1 MMVMVTLTV
10 SVLLLLLLLLLML
23 VVVLVPVLV
32 LVLVLVLFGV
42 GVSSDQWCTSDHL
55 FDIYFSVSTD
65 DPVITIQMVHNFS
78 FQAVNNAFFAVDS
91 FFFLR

>member
-1 MMVMVTLTV
+1 MVTFML
-10 SVLLLLLLLLLML
+10 SVLLLLLLLLV

-32 LVLVLVLFGV
+32 LVLVLFGI

-55 FDIYFSVSTD
+55 FDIYFSISTD

>member
-1 MMVMVTLTV
+1 MVMMTLTV
-10 SVLLLLLLLLLML
+10 SVLLLLLLLL

-32 LVLVLVLFGV
+32 LVLVLFGI

-55 FDIYFSVSTD
+55 FDIYFSVLTD
-65 DPVITIQMVHNFS
+65 DPVPTIQMVHNFS

>member
-1 MMVMVTLTV
+1 MVTLML
-10 SVLLLLLLLLLML
+10 SVLLLLLLLLLL
-23 VVVLVPVLV
+23 VVVVLVPVLV
-32 LVLVLVLFGV
+32 LVLVLFGI

>member
-1 MMVMVTLTV
+1 MVMMTLTV
-10 SVLLLLLLLLLML
+10 SVLLLLLLLL
-23 VVVLVPVLV
+23 VVVLVPV

>member
-1 MMVMVTLTV
+1 MVMVTLTV
-10 SVLLLLLLLLLML
+10 SVLLLLLLLL
-23 VVVLVPVLV
+23 VVVLVPV